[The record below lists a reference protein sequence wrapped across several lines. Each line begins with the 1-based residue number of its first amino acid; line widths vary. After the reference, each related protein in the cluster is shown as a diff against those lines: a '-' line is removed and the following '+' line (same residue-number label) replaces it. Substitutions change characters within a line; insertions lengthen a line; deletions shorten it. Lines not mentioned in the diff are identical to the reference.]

1 METNLEKI
9 GDVSVLELLEE
20 YLDAS
25 NSTDLKDQISSAAT
39 ANAKL
44 LLDLGRVE
52 FIDSSGCGAIIGSL
66 RKVHSV
72 GGELKL
78 CNLTK
83 QVRALFELVR
93 MHKILD
99 IFDTRDEALA
109 SYKK

>member
-1 METNLEKI
+1 MEKI
-9 GDVSVLELLEE
+9 GDVAVLELLSD

-25 NSTDLKDQISSAAT
+25 NSNDLKNQITSAVAT
-39 ANAKL
+39 SPKL

-66 RKVHSV
+66 RKVHTA
-72 GGELKL
+72 GGDLKL
-78 CNLTK
+78 CNTTK

-99 IFDTRDEALA
+99 IFDTREAALA
-109 SYKK
+109 AFKK